1 MKMHNIT
8 RSKLGRG
15 SRSRSRAFTLIEL
28 LVVVAILLI
37 LMGIIMKITT
47 SVGSQNKRANIV
59 MNLEKIHNA
68 LEGYYG
74 ANGYYPP
81 GDTVNGGSWFR
92 SRLVNL
98 SYTNVGAAIFD
109 ENILK
114 SYPTA
119 IDEVTS
125 AGMLYYLYTDPQ
137 SGKWISQLSGVMNSK
152 EIYTN
157 AVTATGQH
165 TPPRSVTNRLLYIE
179 NKYWYECGRSDNYQ
193 RYRLWYI
200 GEDNKNGTDDDIE
213 AAWQQ

>member
-1 MKMHNIT
+1 MKTHAMKNSCYCPSL
-8 RSKLGRG
+8 RSRG
-15 SRSRSRAFTLIEL
+15 SAFTLIEL

-81 GDTVNGGSWFR
+81 GDTGNGGGWFR
-92 SRLVNL
+92 YRLLKL
-98 SYTNVGAAIFD
+98 SHTNVGAAIFD

-114 SYPTA
+114 SYPSA

-137 SGKWISQLSGVMNSK
+137 SGKWISQLSGVMNS
-152 EIYTN
+152 IQIFTN
-157 AVTATGQH
+157 AVTATGQP